1 MFVSPLR
8 DTVHHSME
16 IQSHPWGLQ
25 GTNKAS
31 GSIDEH
37 MTQTWP
43 IRALHLFTHRGWF
56 RSVHMT
62 QAWPMRTFHPLNTEI
77 GSGDAKPNPS

>member
-8 DTVHHSME
+8 DTVHHSVE

-25 GTNKAS
+25 GTTKAS

-43 IRALHLFTHRGWF
+43 IRALH
-56 RSVHMT
+56 
-62 QAWPMRTFHPLNTEI
+62 PLNGEI